1 MDKDARYRA
10 AHPERCRAASKASY
24 EKNREAAIEKKRQFY
39 QDNKEAILL
48 ARKEDKQMCPIC
60 QIEYGRLYLDKH
72 LKNRHK
78 ILPENLVCVKASG
91 PAPVSV

>member
-24 EKNREAAIEKKRQFY
+24 EKHREEAIAKKRAKY
-39 QDNKEAILL
+39 QEHREAILL

-60 QIEYGRLYLDKH
+60 QISYGRLYLDKH

-78 ILPENLVCVKASG
+78 ISPQDLVCIKASG
-91 PAPVSV
+91 PALVAV